1 MPALKELRI
10 RKFMS
15 LRELAKRA
23 EVAQRTIVE
32 SEAGRR
38 VPQPATMRKI
48 AAALDVDPMEI
59 DEFREAVEAK
69 SAA

>member
-1 MPALKELRI
+1 MPTLRELRI
-10 RKFMS
+10 RKFLS
-15 LRELAKRA
+15 VRDLARRA
-23 EVAQRTIVE
+23 EVAQRTVTE
-32 SEAGRR
+32 TEAGRR